1 MARSGAAGNTSLTC
15 APSVRFEL
23 TASPLPRARSIRW
36 SYEGESPSPGSN
48 WASGPYKE
56 LLGAGPKGNA
66 CARRDSNPQHPASRA
81 DLSTRLE
88 YEHME
93 PPPGVE
99 PGHPR
104 YEGGAAAVRGGEAD
118 HPGLEPGKLRAQN
131 PAGLPIPPVVIAHRR
146 GEPNSQ
152 A

>member
-1 MARSGAAGNTSLTC
+1 
-15 APSVRFEL
+15 
-23 TASPLPRARSIRW
+23 
-36 SYEGESPSPGSN
+36 
-48 WASGPYKE
+48 
-56 LLGAGPKGNA
+56 
-66 CARRDSNPQHPASRA
+66 
-81 DLSTRLE
+81 
-88 YEHME
+88 ME

-152 A
+152 AVRFEPARYASSRHACVRRQGLEPRSPD